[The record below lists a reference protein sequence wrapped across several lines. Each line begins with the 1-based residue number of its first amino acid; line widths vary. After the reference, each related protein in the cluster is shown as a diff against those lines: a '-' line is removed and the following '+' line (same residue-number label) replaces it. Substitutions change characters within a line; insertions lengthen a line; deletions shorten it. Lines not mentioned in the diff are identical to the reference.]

1 MGYCGKLFKERGSAF
16 LGERDGENKK
26 GLVLGNAVNTEAIQ
40 INIHFKNICLKSF
53 WNYIHATYM
62 WQQNQP
68 RVVYFQTTGKLL
80 VKKTDL
86 QALTLVGLSRQDPEP
101 DPLAVLHLNNWL
113 YIMCYV
119 EKWRENVLICGK
131 ICKWGLSLVLFI

>member
-1 MGYCGKLFKERGSAF
+1 
-16 LGERDGENKK
+16 
-26 GLVLGNAVNTEAIQ
+26 
-40 INIHFKNICLKSF
+40 
-53 WNYIHATYM
+53 M

-113 YIMCYV
+113 YLLKSDMKMFWFA
-119 EKWRENVLICGK
+119 EKFVNG
-131 ICKWGLSLVLFI
+131 F